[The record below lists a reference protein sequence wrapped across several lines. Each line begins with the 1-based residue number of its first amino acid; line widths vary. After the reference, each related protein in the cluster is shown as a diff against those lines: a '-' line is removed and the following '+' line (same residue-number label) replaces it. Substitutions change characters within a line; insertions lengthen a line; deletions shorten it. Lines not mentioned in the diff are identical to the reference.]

1 MRTGSGK
8 EPVLLHR
15 HSNFGSTMRRKILW
29 KKPPICGK
37 IHIINQADAEVCLGF
52 ERYDR
57 SRNMPNMVAQNATEA
72 D

>member
-1 MRTGSGK
+1 
-8 EPVLLHR
+8 
-15 HSNFGSTMRRKILW
+15 MRRKFSG